1 MRFVSLEWN
10 GVTVYYVINLWCC
23 GYNISH
29 EGFYMFSPFLLQ
41 LLKSNPERVYT
52 SEREGLWWRRGL
64 EGETCTELRVMA
76 EKGRGLWSQLT
87 ASEKSKLYDAIG
99 YLEDVPSRPE
109 KPKQY
114 IGTIPLFLCYSY
126 L

>member
-1 MRFVSLEWN
+1 
-10 GVTVYYVINLWCC
+10 
-23 GYNISH
+23 
-29 EGFYMFSPFLLQ
+29 MFSPFLLQ

-114 IGTIPLFLCYSY
+114 IGTIPLILCYSY
-126 L
+126 LYITNVLLSIFYKAVFQSLCLKLFV